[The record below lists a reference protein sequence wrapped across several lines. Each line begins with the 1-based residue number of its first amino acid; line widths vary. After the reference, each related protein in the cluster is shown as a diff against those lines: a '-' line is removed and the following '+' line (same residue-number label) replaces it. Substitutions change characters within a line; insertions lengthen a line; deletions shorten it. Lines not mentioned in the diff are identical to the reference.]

1 MLNYTIIKFLININ
15 YFNFH
20 AIIGDKVA
28 AINEQNKRDWEIYD
42 GAKSIGKITPNNSDL
57 EKSGLGK
64 NNNPA
69 INPINIETY
78 AFFSS

>member
-1 MLNYTIIKFLININ
+1 MFLININ

-42 GAKSIGKITPNNSDL
+42 GAKSIGKITPNSIDL

-64 NNNPA
+64 NNSPA
-69 INPINIETY
+69 INPINIET
-78 AFFSS
+78 

>member
-1 MLNYTIIKFLININ
+1 MLNYTIIGFLININ

-42 GAKSIGKITPNNSDL
+42 GAKSIGKIMPNSIDL

-64 NNNPA
+64 NNSPA
-69 INPINIETY
+69 INPINIET
-78 AFFSS
+78 